1 MRMWLLGGIVH
12 LGGQLW
18 RQLSQIER
26 GEVRLGRVRN
36 LYSFLHSPWS
46 QNGQWE
52 SSGSPPLADRW
63 AGLLEPEAS
72 RSVSGQT
79 PWSCISPLP
88 LCSETLFRQAFLIS
102 TCSVALSPKQLLS
115 FGP

>member
-36 LYSFLHSPWS
+36 FYSFLHSPWS

-52 SSGSPPLADRW
+52 SLVQHLWLTD
-63 AGLLEPEAS
+63 
-72 RSVSGQT
+72 GQDF
-79 PWSCISPLP
+79 W
-88 LCSETLFRQAFLIS
+88 
-102 TCSVALSPKQLLS
+102 
-115 FGP
+115 